1 MIIRIILSV
10 ILALFLCFFIFRDNS
25 LKRNV
30 SALWS
35 LGIIAVCVI
44 ILFILIMGLI
54 KKYKGIGEG
63 ALFTD
68 MISTNSSSDETGSV
82 VTDLAPGSSAV
93 TGDADENNPAGGG
106 ELTVRVS
113 GDTVYIGNEEY
124 MDVNLARPAINEA
137 AKNGAAVILVD
148 DYASAR
154 TYIEVKDLLSELG
167 VTDMTEGTLD

>member
-1 MIIRIILSV
+1 MIIRIILIV

-93 TGDADENNPAGGG
+93 TGDGDENNPAGGG

-124 MDVNLARPAINEA
+124 KDVNLVRPAINEA

-167 VTDMTEGTLD
+167 VTDMTEETLD

>member
-1 MIIRIILSV
+1 MIIRIILIV
-10 ILALFLCFFIFRDNS
+10 ILALFLCFFIFKDNS

-44 ILFILIMGLI
+44 ILVILIMGLI

-63 ALFTD
+63 ALLTD

-93 TGDADENNPAGGG
+93 TGDADGNDPAGGG

-124 MDVNLARPAINEA
+124 KDVNLARPAINEA

-167 VTDMTEGTLD
+167 VTDMTEETLD